1 MHLLNRIRVLD
12 LSRLLPG
19 PLATMLLADMGAD
32 VIKVEEPTIGDYMRT
47 GSATDELAGM
57 MRSFLCI
64 NRNKR
69 DIAIDFRADE
79 GRQVI
84 YDLASSCD
92 VFVESARPGAL
103 TRLGLGYDRI
113 RLVNPRIVYCSV
125 TGFGQT
131 GPLAQLATHGGA
143 FDAVTGMVAPPTAEN
158 DVAVPDRPN
167 PSYPRGGIYGGWM
180 AALGICGALIQ
191 ARDAGEGAYLDI
203 SCADSTLMALAG
215 EMLPVLNGTVV
226 ASPASRE
233 GRRSAKAGY
242 YQTKDDR
249 WILLQSIEQHFWE
262 HFCEV
267 VGRPDL
273 AGRGDWSASRME
285 LASNDGDLHEELV
298 KVFRTRTR
306 EEWTAIFVDNDIAG
320 APYYPRDEVENAE
333 LFKAREMVVEQRWP
347 GTGSLKMVGTP
358 IKVAGQDFPIPT
370 PAPEVGQHTAG
381 VLAEIGYTEGQVR
394 ALMERGLVA

>member
-1 MHLLNRIRVLD
+1 MRLLNRIKVLD

-47 GSATDELAGM
+47 GSGTGELAGM
-57 MRSFLCI
+57 MRSFLCF

-69 DIAIDFRADE
+69 DIAVDFRTDE
-79 GRQVI
+79 GRQVV

-92 VFVESARPGAL
+92 VFVESARPDAL
-103 TRLGLGYDRI
+103 AKLGLGYDRI
-113 RLVNPRIVYCSV
+113 SLVNPRIVYCSV

-131 GPLAQLATHGGA
+131 GPFAQLASHGGG
-143 FDAVTGMVAPPTAEN
+143 FDAVTGMAPPPSSG
-158 DVAVPDRPN
+158 DDGAVQDRPTS
-167 PSYPRGGIYGGWM
+167 SYPRGGIYGGWM
-180 AALGICGALIQ
+180 AALGICAALIQ

-203 SCADSTLMALAG
+203 SCADSTLMALG
-215 EMLPVLNGTVV
+215 LEMLPVLNG
-226 ASPASRE
+226 ADLGSPASKA
-233 GRRSAKAGY
+233 GRSAKAGY
-242 YQTKDDR
+242 YQTKDDG

-273 AGRGDWSASRME
+273 ASRGDWSASRME
-285 LASNDGDLHEELV
+285 LASADGELREELV

-306 EEWTAIFVDNDIAG
+306 EEWTEIFVDYNIAG
-320 APYYPRDEVENAE
+320 APYYPRDEVENTE
-333 LFKAREMVVEQRWP
+333 LFKAREMIVDQRRP
-347 GTGSLKMVGTP
+347 GIGQLKMVATP
-358 IKVAGQDFPIPT
+358 IKVAGQAFPTPT

-381 VLAEIGYTEGQVR
+381 VLAEIGYTEGQIR
-394 ALMERGLVA
+394 ELMDRGLVA